1 MGMAADEEGLRGRA
15 VSVAREAVR
24 QAGVGGRAALRGGQK
39 VAQAQWAYRALA
51 SVAPPAV
58 PVGEPWKVSVGT
70 LLGRHPRTPGLVR
83 KALGL
88 LDGFGAV
95 ELSQRQLGFDGEAID
110 WDKVIEIRTRNAFEV
125 LTTSA
130 LEHDIDRVREFLPPV
145 PGRKWAVTKAAE
157 ALTTV
162 MLGALEE
169 DAVGRLDGLALP
181 SQIVYRGLLGR
192 ERTLSGGSFAVASLV
207 IVEAARESLLATAE
221 QRGVPVV
228 EAEPLI
234 VSDEDR
240 AAHVQALRR
249 RTDAVAARLR
259 RLQAADGPDEAEGVD
274 GDEPGSGVDGEVAV
288 SGSGDGRGAGVA
300 RGERGG
306 GGAGSEGFE
315 AVGGGGVDAVGT
327 AEGVGTPEGVGSA
340 DAAVTAEAGDEDG
353 DGDGGAVT
361 GESPSEVDAAEAPA
375 VGLPAQGTAAP
386 RAVLSKDSVG
396 TDER

>member
-51 SVAPPAV
+51 SVTPPAV

-70 LLGRHPRTPGLVR
+70 LLGRHPRTPSLVR

-95 ELSQRQLGFDGEAID
+95 ELSQRRLGFDGEAID

-130 LEHDIDRVREFLPPV
+130 LEHDINRLREFLPPV

-207 IVEAARESLLATAE
+207 IVEAARGSLLATAE
-221 QRGVPVV
+221 QHGVPVV

-259 RLQAADGPDEAEGVD
+259 RLQAVEGADEVDEPEGVD
-274 GDEPGSGVDGEVAV
+274 GDEPGS
-288 SGSGDGRGAGVA
+288 
-300 RGERGG
+300 
-306 GGAGSEGFE
+306 E
-315 AVGGGGVDAVGT
+315 AMDANDAAGT
-327 AEGVGTPEGVGSA
+327 AREIASA
-340 DAAVTAEAGDEDG
+340 DAVVMVEADNGEG
-353 DGDGGAVT
+353 EGEIGA
-361 GESPSEVDAAEAPA
+361 GESRPEVSAAEAPA

-386 RAVLSKDSVG
+386 GAVLSKDSAG
-396 TDER
+396 PDER